1 MRTAGH
7 SSHSSSGPQWTK
19 FVMAVSSAYAL
30 ATIALSLTTLIT
42 LTHIGTHWS
51 PQHQQLATL
60 LTLTGSAAV
69 MLLPTTIVVTRQL
82 RSARRAQTVPQQ
94 SQFPIFGSI
103 ALAYGITVLVSW
115 VMAFAVILPQRDLHR
130 APTQHQARAE
140 IEAERYLKEHHA
152 EVSWKAFTRAFDEE
166 KTPPHL
172 RDEIA
177 SALLRNPKG
186 AICVAS
192 ENWRTEGVQCFQNYF
207 TSQPMRF
214 FIKAPIYVEM
224 RDNAP
229 PSEPAAPEAVS
240 AHVQVQGVFVSAAA
254 GESE

>member
-1 MRTAGH
+1 
-7 SSHSSSGPQWTK
+7 
-19 FVMAVSSAYAL
+19 
-30 ATIALSLTTLIT
+30 
-42 LTHIGTHWS
+42 
-51 PQHQQLATL
+51 
-60 LTLTGSAAV
+60 
-69 MLLPTTIVVTRQL
+69 MLLPTTIVVIRQL
-82 RSARRAQTVPQQ
+82 RSARRAQTATPRLQV
-94 SQFPIFGSI
+94 PIFRRVV
-103 ALAYGITVLVSW
+103 LAYGVTLLASGVV
-115 VMAFAVILPQRDLHR
+115 AFAAILPQRDLHR

-152 EVSWKAFTRAFDEE
+152 EVSRHAFTRAFDDAM
-166 KTPPHL
+166 TPPHL

-177 SALLRNPKG
+177 NGLLRQPKE
-186 AICVAS
+186 AQCVAS
-192 ENWRTEGVQCFQNYF
+192 DTWRTDGVQCFQNYF
-207 TSQPMRF
+207 TRQPMRF